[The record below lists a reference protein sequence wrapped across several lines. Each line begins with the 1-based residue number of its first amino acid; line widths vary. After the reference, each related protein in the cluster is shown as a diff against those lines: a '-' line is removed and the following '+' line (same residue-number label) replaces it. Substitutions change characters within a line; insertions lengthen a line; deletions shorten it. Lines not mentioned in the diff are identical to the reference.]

1 MKLRNKSNPKLSTDL
16 KTQKDQFINSSI
28 LCLSNANRLISNAE
42 LLDCDIDTIPTS
54 YALAFLAQEET
65 AKAFLLYLIYSD
77 ALPWNQY
84 IRKSL
89 KDHTCKQ
96 LWFIVLDALNPDN
109 DEFLAK
115 LKEPSS
121 FGIGAFMTKVGD
133 MLNWYR
139 YAKINTWEQGYC
151 SWDENPFDEDVKEI
165 IKGKWDKRKQ
175 DALYVKIGKRGEVIS
190 IPASVKK
197 RDASRA
203 IETAKRFSGFVSDLI
218 ENNMMKNDDVCINW
232 LKQVLKYIFTPAIK
246 TGREITNA
254 IPGVIFYEIRQPIVQ
269 VSKNKKPDVKGAIR

>member
-96 LWFIVLDALNPDN
+96 LWFIVLDAINPDN
-109 DEFLAK
+109 NKFLAK
-115 LKEPSS
+115 IKEPNS
-121 FGIGAFMTKVGD
+121 FGIGAFMAKVGD

-151 SWDENPFDEDVKEI
+151 NWDENPFDEDVKEI
-165 IKGKWDKRKQ
+165 VKGKWDKRKQ
-175 DALYVKIGKRGEVIS
+175 DALYVKIGKKGEVLS
-190 IPASVKK
+190 VPTSVKR

-203 IETAKRFSGFVSDLI
+203 IETAKRFSSFVSNLI
-218 ENNMMKNDDVCINW
+218 ENNTVKKDDVCLTW

-254 IPGVIFYEIRQPIVQ
+254 IPGVIFYEIRQPIVR
-269 VSKNKKPDVKGAIR
+269 VSTKKQPNVGNGIG